1 MITQGLR
8 QFVAEALF
16 FIARTVRRP
25 GREVENVGV
34 RPEKE
39 TAVAELKEKLGRA
52 KSLVLVNNK
61 GLTVAQATKLR
72 KKAREAGVEY
82 RVAKNTLMR
91 IAAQGSELSGM
102 EGLFPLL
109 EGPTVFAF
117 GYEDPVAPAKVL
129 SDFIKEGKLTTL
141 EIKGGWL
148 EGRALDT
155 ADIKALA
162 ELPSRDVLLG
172 RVVGGM
178 QGPMY
183 GFAGVLAGVM
193 RQFAYAVEALRQQ
206 REAAGAQG

>member
-1 MITQGLR
+1 M
-8 QFVAEALF
+8 
-16 FIARTVRRP
+16 
-25 GREVENVGV
+25 GV

-39 TAVAELKEKLGRA
+39 TAVAELREKLGRA
-52 KSLVLVNNK
+52 KSVVLVNNK

-102 EGLFPLL
+102 EDLFPLL
-109 EGPTVFAF
+109 EGPTAFAF
-117 GYEDPVAPAKVL
+117 GYDDAVSPAKVL
-129 SDFIKEGKLTTL
+129 ADFIKEGKLTTL

-148 EGRALDT
+148 DGRALNT

-172 RVVGGM
+172 RVLGGM

-183 GFAGVLAGVM
+183 GFAGALAAVL
-193 RQFAYAVEALRQQ
+193 RQFAYAVEALREQ
-206 REAAGAQG
+206 REAAAAQG